1 MKGVAMVNNPL
12 AIAGEAR
19 DVSSIPGSG
28 RSLGRRNGN
37 PFQYSCW
44 ENPTD
49 RGACQATVHGI
60 PELDTT
66 EQLSTHSVKESN
78 MQWKENSIYHTDGTI
93 PDTLNT
99 QKMTGYICFL
109 NTSPTSCISTNATML
124 HPCRMLFEFILPTG
138 RTKDDRSHGTCR
150 TTT

>member
-44 ENPTD
+44 ENPMD
-49 RGACQATVHGI
+49 KGAWWAIICGVT
-60 PELDTT
+60 
-66 EQLSTHSVKESN
+66 
-78 MQWKENSIYHTDGTI
+78 NS
-93 PDTLNT
+93 
-99 QKMTGYICFL
+99 
-109 NTSPTSCISTNATML
+109 
-124 HPCRMLFEFILPTG
+124 
-138 RTKDDRSHGTCR
+138 
-150 TTT
+150 